1 MSSHKGSFS
10 SEQNGK
16 LNKPVACCVFHDSGV
31 GRIRKELRDAE
42 WWKLLRIVVHS
53 EVEMDGMRLSWLGIV
68 VIPAEGE
75 PARWENR
82 SLLRYDD
89 VLLYVCVMR
98 WN

>member
-1 MSSHKGSFS
+1 M
-10 SEQNGK
+10 
-16 LNKPVACCVFHDSGV
+16 FHDSGV

-53 EVEMDGMRLSWLGIV
+53 EVEIDGMRLSWLGIV

-82 SLLRYDD
+82 SLLRYDGD
-89 VLLYVCVMR
+89 LLHVCVMR
-98 WN
+98 WNWLHYAIFIGSSASN